1 MRREGERD
9 GSGGRTE
16 GLAQSAAISMGFADP
31 DLRRR
36 SDRRPR
42 LSYAPG
48 GGRGRRGAR
57 ERERKRER
65 GTGRRERGRESKRA
79 RERET
84 QRDRVTGREGR
95 KELEFL
101 DFQGIPDERRSF
113 GRTACDKDRARE
125 RHRNRKSDGGKGR
138 GPNPVYSRTT
148 SS

>member
-48 GGRGRRGAR
+48 GGSGAEGR

-65 GTGRRERGRESKRA
+65 HREE
-79 RERET
+79 RERE
-84 QRDRVTGREGR
+84 REQ
-95 KELEFL
+95 ESE
-101 DFQGIPDERRSF
+101 
-113 GRTACDKDRARE
+113 RE
-125 RHRNRKSDGGKGR
+125 RHRE
-138 GPNPVYSRTT
+138 TE
-148 SS
+148 